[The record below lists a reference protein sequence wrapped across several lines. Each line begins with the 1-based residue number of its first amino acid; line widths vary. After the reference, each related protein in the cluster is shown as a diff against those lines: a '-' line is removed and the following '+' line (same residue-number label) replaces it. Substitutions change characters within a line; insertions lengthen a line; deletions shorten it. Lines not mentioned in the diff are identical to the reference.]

1 MFLLFFLRPHQ
12 IPGALHKAVSD
23 KLSSLVH
30 RNHPDV
36 TGNSRLCVAHE
47 NAMDNPV
54 NALSFTVLFVP
65 PGSTFCQ
72 QDFRDSA
79 HVRDVTQGELR
90 ALLSNIHL
98 DPKTSDRKK
107 RRLLR
112 QFYQAHPEVFDQYFG
127 DSALSML

>member
-1 MFLLFFLRPHQ
+1 
-12 IPGALHKAVSD
+12 
-23 KLSSLVH
+23 
-30 RNHPDV
+30 
-36 TGNSRLCVAHE
+36 
-47 NAMDNPV
+47 MDNPV

-79 HVRDVTQGELR
+79 DVRDVTQGELR

-98 DPKTSDRKK
+98 DPKISDRKK